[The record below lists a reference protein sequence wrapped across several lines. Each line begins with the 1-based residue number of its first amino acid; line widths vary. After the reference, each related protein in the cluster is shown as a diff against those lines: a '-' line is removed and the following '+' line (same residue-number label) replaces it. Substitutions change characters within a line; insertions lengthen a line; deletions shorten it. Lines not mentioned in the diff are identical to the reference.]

1 MDLIYWLKWA
11 ITLVAIYL
19 GSNWL
24 LTFFI
29 VYSKRDLSE
38 VSLHEQSNITTVR
51 RENETALYRNFLVP
65 SGFPLTTGLGLA
77 HGYKIRNGN
86 FMDVWKAILEISS
99 SNEGTITFD
108 GKAYKPASINGMAKQ
123 VIEKLFAKDDYKGM
137 GITTSLGTVQGF
149 VFGIAAII
157 NSISRQS
164 SSLSSSLLPHY
175 LPSPPRQ
182 KIDDLDILVIDSW
195 RTLSMMNQS
204 EKWYKLIL
212 VCSDEGRDSAKFDSN
227 TKVMSWKELIEGY
240 TDASELAYESPADFS
255 DDLKPFLMV
264 TSLGNKTTTFNQ
276 LNLVSSI
283 AAFIKTFPSGHELSS
298 SDVLTLAYPAT
309 TDADF
314 SIQSW
319 HKLLS
324 VLLYGGSAEFIP
336 ESSLTSEKLKRTT
349 LLCTSAKTLSNLFQ
363 AITKENPVSFMQN
376 IKLSLAATL
385 FSEGVFSKWAQ
396 FPITSLDKLRCIYVG
411 VQLLKQDTILSFDA
425 KIPKFASGQLN
436 SRVTTVRLNEMR
448 ALFGS
453 RIVLEL
459 YAPFAVMGPIAHTNF
474 YDYRILPAVVD
485 SNVTCFGPLSTS
497 LEGKLIKTEGNEEL
511 DIGKRQGM
519 LCVRGFTIGRPNGE
533 LRLKQTSEL
542 SERLAGGEGWMP
554 LAGVFG
560 LWGQDGCLYVYN

>member
-11 ITLVAIYL
+11 ITIVAIYF

-51 RENETALYRNFLVP
+51 KENETALYRNFLVP

-86 FMDVWKAILEISS
+86 FMDVWKAILEISNS
-99 SNEGTITFD
+99 DGGTITFD
-108 GKAYKPASINGMAKQ
+108 GKTYKRASINGMAKQ
-123 VIEKLFAKDDYKGM
+123 VIEKLLAKDDYKGI
-137 GITTSLGTVQGF
+137 GITVSLGTIQGF
-149 VFGIAAII
+149 VLGIAAII
-157 NSISRQS
+157 NSISCQS
-164 SSLSSSLLPHY
+164 GSLSSGLLPHY

-212 VCSDEGRDSAKFDSN
+212 VCSDEGRESAKFDSN

-240 TDASELAYESPADFS
+240 TDVGELKYESPADFS
-255 DDLKPFLMV
+255 DDLKPLLMV
-264 TSLGNKTTTFNQ
+264 TSLGNKTTVFNQ

-298 SDVLTLAYPAT
+298 SDVLTLAYPSS

-324 VLLYGGSAEFIP
+324 VLLYGGSAEFIA
-336 ESSLTSEKLKRTT
+336 ESSLTPEKLKRTT
-349 LLCTSAKTLSNLFQ
+349 LLFTSAKALSSLLQ
-363 AITKENPVSFMQN
+363 AIAKENPISFTQN

-385 FSEGVFSKWAQ
+385 FSEGVFSRWAQ
-396 FPITSLDKLRCIYVG
+396 FPISSLDKLRCIYAG
-411 VQLLKQDTILSFDA
+411 VQLIKQDTILSFDA

-436 SRVTTVRLNEMR
+436 SRVTTARLNEMR

-485 SNVTCFGPLSTS
+485 SNVTCFGPLTTS

-533 LRLKQTSEL
+533 LRLKHTSEL

-554 LAGVFG
+554 LVGVFG
-560 LWGQDGCLYVYN
+560 LWGQDGCLYIYN